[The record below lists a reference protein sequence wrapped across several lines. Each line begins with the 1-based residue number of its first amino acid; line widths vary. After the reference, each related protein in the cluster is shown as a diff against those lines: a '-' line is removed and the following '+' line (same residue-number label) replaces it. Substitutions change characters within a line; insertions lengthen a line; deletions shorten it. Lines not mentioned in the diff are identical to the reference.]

1 VDAAIPVA
9 WEYDVDPENLR
20 EYLDEV
26 RRLFG
31 GA

>member
-1 VDAAIPVA
+1 MA